1 MKDTIIQ
8 LLVLFGIPTAIT
20 GLGSFLIKRRV
31 EKGEAEAK
39 EREQNLESLVLMMIQ
54 SSRANSV
61 GITAIA
67 RAVQRIPDAHCNGDM
82 KRLKKR
88 WKRFKLKNNNSLQIK
103 VLNIFSNKEAAA

>member
-1 MKDTIIQ
+1 MEDTIIQ
-8 LLVLFGIPTAIT
+8 LIVLFGIPTTIT

-67 RAVQRIPDAHCNGDM
+67 RAVQRIPDAHCHGDM
-82 KRLKKR
+82 KEALEKMEKIQT
-88 WKRFKLKNNNSLQIK
+88 KEQQFITDKGIK
-103 VLNIFSNKEAAA
+103 YLFE

>member
-1 MKDTIIQ
+1 MEDTIIQ

-82 KRLKKR
+82 KAALEEMEKIQTKEQQFITD
-88 WKRFKLKNNNSLQIK
+88 KGIK
-103 VLNIFSNKEAAA
+103 YLFE

>member
-1 MKDTIIQ
+1 MMTVEDTIIQ
-8 LLVLFGIPTAIT
+8 LIVLFGIPTAIT

-82 KRLKKR
+82 TAALEEMEKIQTKEQQFITDKG
-88 WKRFKLKNNNSLQIK
+88 IK
-103 VLNIFSNKEAAA
+103 YLFE

>member
-1 MKDTIIQ
+1 MMTVEDTIIQ
-8 LLVLFGIPTAIT
+8 LIILFGIPTAIT

-82 KRLKKR
+82 KEALEEMEKI
-88 WKRFKLKNNNSLQIK
+88 Q
-103 VLNIFSNKEAAA
+103 NKEQRFITDKGIKYLFE

>member
-1 MKDTIIQ
+1 MEDTIIQ
-8 LLVLFGIPTAIT
+8 LIVLFGIPTAIT

-82 KRLKKR
+82 KTALEEMEKIQTKEQQFITD
-88 WKRFKLKNNNSLQIK
+88 KGIK
-103 VLNIFSNKEAAA
+103 YLFE

>member
-1 MKDTIIQ
+1 MEDTIIQ
-8 LLVLFGIPTAIT
+8 LIILFGIPTAIT

-31 EKGEAEAK
+31 ERGEAEAK

-82 KRLKKR
+82 KEALEEMEKIQTKEQQFITD
-88 WKRFKLKNNNSLQIK
+88 KGIK
-103 VLNIFSNKEAAA
+103 YLFE

>member
-1 MKDTIIQ
+1 MTVEDTIIQ
-8 LLVLFGIPTAIT
+8 LILLFGIPTAIT
-20 GLGSFLIKRRV
+20 SLGTFLIKRRV

-82 KRLKKR
+82 KAALEEMEKIQTKEQQFITD
-88 WKRFKLKNNNSLQIK
+88 KGIK
-103 VLNIFSNKEAAA
+103 YLFE

>member
-1 MKDTIIQ
+1 MTVEDTITQ
-8 LLVLFGIPTAIT
+8 LILLFGIPTAIT
-20 GLGSFLIKRRV
+20 GLATFLIKRRI

-82 KRLKKR
+82 KAALEEMEKIQTKEQQFITD
-88 WKRFKLKNNNSLQIK
+88 KGIK
-103 VLNIFSNKEAAA
+103 YLFE

>member
-1 MKDTIIQ
+1 MTVEDTIIQ
-8 LLVLFGIPTAIT
+8 LIMLFGIPTAIT
-20 GLGSFLIKRRV
+20 GLVSFLLKRRI

-39 EREQNLESLVLMMIQ
+39 EREQNLESLILMMIQ

-82 KRLKKR
+82 KAALEEMEKIQTKEQQFITD
-88 WKRFKLKNNNSLQIK
+88 KGIK
-103 VLNIFSNKEAAA
+103 YLFE

>member
-1 MKDTIIQ
+1 MTVEDTIIQ
-8 LLVLFGIPTAIT
+8 LIVLFGIPTAIT

-82 KRLKKR
+82 KEALEEMEKIQTKEQQFITD
-88 WKRFKLKNNNSLQIK
+88 KGIK
-103 VLNIFSNKEAAA
+103 YLFE

>member
-1 MKDTIIQ
+1 M
-8 LLVLFGIPTAIT
+8 LFGIPTAIT
-20 GLGSFLIKRRV
+20 GLATFLIKRRI

-82 KRLKKR
+82 KAALEEMEKMQTKEQQFITD
-88 WKRFKLKNNNSLQIK
+88 KGIK
-103 VLNIFSNKEAAA
+103 YLFE

>member
-1 MKDTIIQ
+1 MTVEDTIIQ
-8 LLVLFGIPTAIT
+8 LIVLFGIPTAIT

-82 KRLKKR
+82 KAALEEMEKIQTKEQQFITD
-88 WKRFKLKNNNSLQIK
+88 KGIK
-103 VLNIFSNKEAAA
+103 YLFE

>member
-1 MKDTIIQ
+1 MEDTIIQ
-8 LLVLFGIPTAIT
+8 LILLFGIPTAIT
-20 GLGSFLIKRRV
+20 GLATFLIKRRI

-82 KRLKKR
+82 KEALEEMEKIQTKEQQFITD
-88 WKRFKLKNNNSLQIK
+88 KGIK
-103 VLNIFSNKEAAA
+103 YLFE

>member
-1 MKDTIIQ
+1 MEDTIIQ
-8 LLVLFGIPTAIT
+8 LLLLFGIPTAIT
-20 GLGSFLIKRRV
+20 SLGSFLIKRRV
-31 EKGEAEAK
+31 EKSEAEAK

-82 KRLKKR
+82 KAALEEMEKIQTKEQQFITD
-88 WKRFKLKNNNSLQIK
+88 KGIK
-103 VLNIFSNKEAAA
+103 YLFE

>member
-1 MKDTIIQ
+1 MEDTIIQ
-8 LLVLFGIPTAIT
+8 LILLFGIPTAIT
-20 GLGSFLIKRRV
+20 GLGSFLLKRRI
-31 EKGEAEAK
+31 ERGEAEAK

-82 KRLKKR
+82 KAALEEMEKIQTKEQQFITD
-88 WKRFKLKNNNSLQIK
+88 KGIK
-103 VLNIFSNKEAAA
+103 YLFE

>member
-1 MKDTIIQ
+1 MEDTIIQ
-8 LLVLFGIPTAIT
+8 LILLFGIPTAIT
-20 GLGSFLIKRRV
+20 GLGSFLLKRRI
-31 EKGEAEAK
+31 ERGEAEAK

-82 KRLKKR
+82 KEALEEMEKI
-88 WKRFKLKNNNSLQIK
+88 Q
-103 VLNIFSNKEAAA
+103 NKEQQFIIDKGIKYLFE

>member
-1 MKDTIIQ
+1 MMTVEDTIIQ
-8 LLVLFGIPTAIT
+8 LIVLFGIPTAIT
-20 GLGSFLIKRRV
+20 GLVSFLLKRRV

-82 KRLKKR
+82 KAALEEMEKIQTKEQQFITD
-88 WKRFKLKNNNSLQIK
+88 KGIK
-103 VLNIFSNKEAAA
+103 YLFE

>member
-1 MKDTIIQ
+1 MEDTIIQ
-8 LLVLFGIPTAIT
+8 LILLFGIPTAIT
-20 GLGSFLIKRRV
+20 GLGSFLIKHRI
-31 EKGEAEAK
+31 EKGEAETK

-82 KRLKKR
+82 KEALEEMEKIQTKEQQFITD
-88 WKRFKLKNNNSLQIK
+88 KGIK
-103 VLNIFSNKEAAA
+103 YLFE

>member
-1 MKDTIIQ
+1 MTVEDTIIQ

-82 KRLKKR
+82 KAALEEMEKIQTKEQQFITD
-88 WKRFKLKNNNSLQIK
+88 KGIK
-103 VLNIFSNKEAAA
+103 YLFE